1 MALLQAFALAV
12 RLSAFTD
19 PDTAIANAFAAV
31 SASDSSAPAEVLLA
45 IAWHESRFDPSA
57 TSYLEDGRR
66 RGGRWRSAKPAG
78 SGPRFC
84 GVMQTTAGKDWSA
97 CVAQRPLVSGYA
109 AGASILRAWR
119 RAARGELA
127 PALRGYGCGFAGMRD
142 GCRRFDTRVIAH
154 ARMLGWRSP

>member
-1 MALLQAFALAV
+1 MHAFVLAL

-31 SASDSSAPAEVLLA
+31 SAGDEIAPAEVLLA

-57 TSYLEDGRR
+57 TSYLEAGRR
-66 RGGRWRSAKPAG
+66 RGGRWRSEKPAG

-97 CVAQRPLVSGYA
+97 CLAQRPLLSGYGT
-109 AGASILRAWR
+109 GATILRAWR
-119 RAARGELA
+119 HAARDMPA
-127 PALRGYGCGFAGMRD
+127 ALRGYGCGFAGMR
-142 GCRRFDTRVIAH
+142 GECRGFDAHVIAH
-154 ARMLGWRSP
+154 ARELGWRR